1 MVAPGSPKVEP
12 YINRRKLSTAS
23 NLPTPRLTPHHQFM
37 DKIAALTEILQ
48 VDPTNAF
55 ARYGLAMEHIS
66 QGETDT
72 ALAEFTTLIHHNPD
86 YVPAY
91 QMSAQTFAKL
101 GRTQEALDRLHLGI
115 AAANRTNNQHA
126 LAEMEALRSDLA

>member
-1 MVAPGSPKVEP
+1 
-12 YINRRKLSTAS
+12 
-23 NLPTPRLTPHHQFM
+23 M

-66 QGETDT
+66 QGQTDT
-72 ALAEFTTLIHHNPD
+72 ALAEFATLIQHNSD

-91 QMSAQTFAKL
+91 QMSAQTFARL

-126 LAEMEALRSDLA
+126 LAEMEALRSDLAS